1 MFYFHICC
9 DECGVLCSVE
19 PDRPLL
25 RRHPRGGVDAGHDG
39 EPALCRPGGRH
50 QLQLGKYSAL
60 FCAVLCFIEL
70 GVEVTHHNVWEV
82 ATEQDWLD
90 CANFPDGAT
99 VPEDG
104 PLAWEV
110 TCVACRVV
118 GALVC
123 RCRPRRAWCTWCAG
137 WAPTAASATRSWR

>member
-1 MFYFHICC
+1 MLSLT
-9 DECGVLCSVE
+9 GLCSAATHEVE
-19 PDRPLL
+19 WTL
-25 RRHPRGGVDAGHDG
+25 GMT
-39 EPALCRPGGRH
+39 ENQLCVAPGDVINFNWVRII
-50 QLQLGKYSAL
+50 
-60 FCAVLCFIEL
+60 LCFVL
-70 GVEVTHHNVWEV
+70 FSVLLNCGVEVTHHNVWEV